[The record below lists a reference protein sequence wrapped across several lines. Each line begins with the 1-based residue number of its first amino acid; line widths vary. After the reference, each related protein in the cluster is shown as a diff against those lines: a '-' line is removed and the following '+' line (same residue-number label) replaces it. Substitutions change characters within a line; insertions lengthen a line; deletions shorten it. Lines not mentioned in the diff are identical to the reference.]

1 MSETSVNSVAAKA
14 MRLRKARPER
24 IRVSFF
30 DRSGGT
36 PLPLANQ
43 RSWPA
48 GIVVGVFFVIFAGI
62 AWSQIDSMRGHK
74 ITTVF
79 DLSFVLFQ
87 GAWVLGWSVG
97 VFILGALTLLFF
109 FYGESARL
117 RNGRLIQVPRLGPLR
132 INIEYDLA
140 KIRNLRLAAEKENT
154 VQIRFDYGDGSTALG
169 NAMPRPE
176 AEKVV
181 EQIRAAS
188 SSISSTVTG
197 QATTPRPER
206 LQSSAI
212 EADRVPLLAAPPAE
226 LNSLSSLTLIA
237 ANLLPLAGVLLFGWK
252 LGDLMVL
259 YWAESAVIGFWNSVK
274 LAVVGKWAAFFVV
287 PFFVGHF
294 GGFMAGHFM
303 FIYYLF
309 VRDPGAAGPE
319 PGVWQAL
326 IDLFTPLQSSIFSLF
341 ISHGVSFFTNFIGRS
356 EYLGTK
362 VKQQMTEP
370 YKRIVVMH
378 VTVIAGGFLTL
389 VLRTPEAA
397 LLLLIVLK
405 TGADLHAHLR
415 EHGSK
420 GGATGG
426 SEPDANLAITT

>member
-1 MSETSVNSVAAKA
+1 MSETSAESAGAKV

-43 RSWPA
+43 RLWPA
-48 GIVVGVFFVIFAGI
+48 GIVIGVFFVIFAGI

-79 DLSFVLFQ
+79 DLSLILFQ

-97 VFILGALTLLFF
+97 VFILGALTVLFL
-109 FYGESARL
+109 FYTESARL
-117 RNGRLIQVPRLGPLR
+117 HNGRLIHMPRLGPLR

-140 KIRNLRLAAEKENT
+140 KIRNLRLAAEKEHT
-154 VQIRFDYGDGSTALG
+154 VQIRFDYGDGSNALG

-176 AEKVV
+176 AEKLV
-181 EQIRAAS
+181 ELIRAAS
-188 SSISSTVTG
+188 SSIASAVTA
-197 QATTPRPER
+197 QATRPRTEP
-206 LQSSAI
+206 LKSGAT
-212 EADRVPLLAAPPAE
+212 EADRGPVLAAPPVE
-226 LNSLSSLTLIA
+226 LSSLSSLSLIA
-237 ANLLPLAGVLLFGWK
+237 VNLLPLAGVMLFGWK

-259 YWAESAVIGFWNSVK
+259 YWAESAVIGVWNSVK
-274 LAVVGKWAAFFVV
+274 LAVIGKWAAFFVV
-287 PFFVGHF
+287 PFFIGHF

-303 FIYYLF
+303 FVYYLF

-326 IDLFTPLQSSIFSLF
+326 FDLFTPLQSAIFSLF
-341 ISHGVSFFTNFIGRS
+341 FSHGVSFFANFVGRR

-362 VKQQMTEP
+362 LKQQMAEP

-397 LLLLIVLK
+397 LLLLILLK
-405 TGADLHAHLR
+405 TGADLRAHLR
-415 EHGSK
+415 EHGK

-426 SEPDANLAITT
+426 SEADSNLATTT

>member
-1 MSETSVNSVAAKA
+1 MSEKSAQSAGAKV
-14 MRLRKARPER
+14 MRLRKPRPER
-24 IRVSFF
+24 IRVSVF

-43 RSWPA
+43 RLWPA
-48 GIVVGVFFVIFAGI
+48 SIVIGVFFVIFAGI
-62 AWSQIDSMRGHK
+62 AWGQIDSMQGHK

-97 VFILGALTLLFF
+97 VFILGALTVLFL

-117 RNGRLIQVPRLGPLR
+117 HNGRLIHMPRLGPLR

-140 KIRNLRLAAEKENT
+140 KIRNLRLAAEKEQR

-176 AEKVV
+176 AERLV
-181 EQIRAAS
+181 QLIRAAS
-188 SSISSTVTG
+188 SSISSAVTG
-197 QATTPRPER
+197 QTTAPRAEPLESGAT
-206 LQSSAI
+206 
-212 EADRVPLLAAPPAE
+212 EADRGPVLAAPPVAI
-226 LNSLSSLTLIA
+226 NSPSSLSLIA
-237 ANLLPLAGVLLFGWK
+237 VNLLPLAGVMLFGWK

-259 YWAESAVIGFWNSVK
+259 YWAESAVIGLWTSVK
-274 LAVVGKWAAFFVV
+274 LAVIGKWAAFFVV

-309 VRDPGAAGPE
+309 VRNLGTAAPE

-326 IDLFTPLQSSIFSLF
+326 FDLFTPLQSAIFSLF
-341 ISHGVSFFTNFIGRS
+341 ISHGVSFFTNFIGRR
-356 EYLGTK
+356 EYHGTK
-362 VKQQMTEP
+362 LQQQMAEP

-389 VLRTPEAA
+389 ALGTPEAA
-397 LLLLIVLK
+397 LLLLIMLK
-405 TGADLHAHLR
+405 TGPDLRAHLR
-415 EHGSK
+415 EHGK

-426 SEPDANLAITT
+426 SKPDANLATMT

>member
-1 MSETSVNSVAAKA
+1 MSEKSAETAAAKV
-14 MRLRKARPER
+14 MRLRKAKPER
-24 IRVSFF
+24 IRLSLF
-30 DRSGGT
+30 DRSAGT

-43 RSWPA
+43 RLWPA
-48 GIVVGVFFVIFAGI
+48 GIVIGVFFVIFAGI

-97 VFILGALTLLFF
+97 VFILGALTVLFL
-109 FYGESARL
+109 FYSESARL
-117 RNGRLIQVPRLGPLR
+117 HNGRLIHMPRFGPLR

-140 KIRNLRLAAEKENT
+140 KIRNLRLASEKENT
-154 VQIRFDYGDGSTALG
+154 VQIRFDYGNGSNALG

-176 AEKVV
+176 AEKLV
-181 EQIRAAS
+181 QLIRAAI
-188 SSISSTVTG
+188 SSIPSTVTG
-197 QATTPRPER
+197 QATAPCAEPLESGAT
-206 LQSSAI
+206 
-212 EADRVPLLAAPPAE
+212 EADRDPVLAAPPASI
-226 LNSLSSLTLIA
+226 NSLSSLSLIA
-237 ANLLPLAGVLLFGWK
+237 VNLLPLVGVMLFGWK
-252 LGDLMVL
+252 LGNLMVL
-259 YWAESAVIGFWNSVK
+259 YWAESAVIGLWNSVK

-303 FIYYLF
+303 FVYYLF

-326 IDLFTPLQSSIFSLF
+326 FELFTPLQSSIFSLF
-341 ISHGVSFFTNFIGRS
+341 VSHGVSFFTNFIGRR
-356 EYLGTK
+356 EYLGAK
-362 VKQQMTEP
+362 LKQQMAEP

-389 VLRTPEAA
+389 ALRTPEAA
-397 LLLLIVLK
+397 LLLLIMLK
-405 TGADLHAHLR
+405 TGADLRAHLR
-415 EHGSK
+415 EHGGK

-426 SEPDANLAITT
+426 SESDANLARTI